1 MSAWLRRRVL
11 WLFLLA
17 TGLVA
22 TPALAQESVEE
33 RLKALEQQVE
43 LLRAQLAG
51 QDSALVARMMAQID
65 AITREIEELKLGQ
78 ELVVEAGEGR
88 YGLGP
93 AASKVYGV
101 KQGVSIGGYGEV
113 LYENFS
119 QRREDDQP
127 SGKTDQL
134 DFLRAVFYVGY
145 KFNSRFVFNSEIE
158 FEHAATGNA
167 GSVALEFAYLDYLI
181 NRNLALRGG
190 LLLIPMGFLNELH
203 EPPIFLGTERPETE
217 RLIIPTTW
225 RELGFGAFGEPG
237 PFAYRFYIVTGFDA
251 IGGGTS
257 KASGFSANGLRG
269 GRQKGSKAVAEN
281 FAAVG
286 RFDYVGILGLTVG
299 ASLYAGKSG
308 QGNTVD
314 PDDASSQTIDATT
327 VIADGHASYRAH
339 GIYLRALFAYA
350 DVDDVELINQ
360 RKGLTGAE
368 SVGEEMVG
376 GYLEAG
382 YDVLFR
388 VDTELALVPYV
399 RYERLN
405 TQNTVPTG
413 FSANPATD
421 QQIITLGAS
430 FKPIANIAIKADYQ
444 IRTNEA
450 NTGVDQF
457 NISLGY
463 LF

>member
-1 MSAWLRRRVL
+1 MSPLLRRGVL

-17 TGLVA
+17 TGLGA

-93 AASKVYGV
+93 AASKVYRV

-119 QRREDDQP
+119 QTREDDQP
-127 SGKTDQL
+127 SGKTDQI

-158 FEHAATGNA
+158 FEHASTGNA
-167 GSVALEFAYLDYLI
+167 GSVAIEFAYLDYLI

-237 PFAYRFYIVTGFDA
+237 RFAYRLYVVTGFDA

-257 KASGFSANGLRG
+257 KASGFSASGLRG

-281 FAAVG
+281 FATVG
-286 RFDYVGILGLTVG
+286 RFDYVGVLGLTIG

-314 PDDASSQTIDATT
+314 PDDSSSQTIDATT
-327 VIADGHASYRAH
+327 IIADGHASYRAH

-360 RKGLTGAE
+360 RKGLTGDE
-368 SVGEEMVG
+368 SVGEEMAG

-399 RYERLN
+399 RYEQLN
-405 TQNTVPTG
+405 TQNTVPPG

-457 NISLGY
+457 NINLGY